1 MPSVDLSVVLQAV
14 SRCSW
19 FTSCLGLSDMPLPT
33 PTAHL
38 QPRST
43 RFWRFWGVWASVD
56 RPWTATNGSLSRPLG
71 MGSAPAD
78 CS

>member
-1 MPSVDLSVVLQAV
+1 MSVVLQAV
-14 SRCSW
+14 SRCRW

-43 RFWRFWGVWASVD
+43 RFWRFWGGFGLRRPPVD
-56 RPWTATNGSLSRPLG
+56 RDERPSQSPLG